1 VTFSKIS
8 YGTLII
14 RSTTLFEINKKS
26 CFILGIEAIQE
37 EVLAALKHKTPSV
50 KLETAAYLARC
61 FARCPPL
68 LTTNKKASTILSA
81 LF

>member
-1 VTFSKIS
+1 MSFYFFSDPDPQDCPEQIK
-8 YGTLII
+8 
-14 RSTTLFEINKKS
+14 NS

-68 LTTNKKASTILSA
+68 LTTNKKASTILSS